1 MGPGWIA
8 RPRRSATGVYE
19 PAAVGKAILAI
30 PNRAMRDEERGSVI
44 QAARVYLR
52 VSTDEQDLARQEAIV
67 GNARTAG
74 FYVAAV
80 YREKASGARPDR
92 PELLRMVGDLQPGEL
107 VIAEKIDRISRLPL
121 PEAELLVE
129 TIREKGARLAVPG
142 IVDLSDLVADSSGV
156 ARIVLEAVQDM
167 LLRVA
172 LQTARDDYETRRER
186 QREGIEIAKRAGRYT
201 GRKPDLAHHRRIVAL
216 RDAGMSIARTAE
228 LAGCSIAQVKR
239 VTAIHRRMLAAA
251 PSPAIGTSP

>member
-1 MGPGWIA
+1 MI
-8 RPRRSATGVYE
+8 E
-19 PAAVGKAILAI
+19 Q
-30 PNRAMRDEERGSVI
+30 EERNMI

-52 VSTDEQDLARQEAIV
+52 VSTEEQDLARQEAIV
-67 GNARTAG
+67 AGARAAG

-80 YREKASGARPDR
+80 YREKASGARADR
-92 PELLRMVGDLQPGEL
+92 PELLRMVADLQPGE
-107 VIAEKIDRISRLPL
+107 VVVAEKIDRISRLPL
-121 PEAELLVE
+121 PEAELLVA
-129 TIREKGARLAVPG
+129 TIRGKGARLAVPG

-186 QREGIEIAKRAGRYT
+186 QREGIEIAKREGRYT
-201 GRKPDLAHHRRIVAL
+201 GRKPDLAHHRRIVGL
-216 RDAGMSIARTAE
+216 REAGMSIVRTAE

-239 VTAIHRRMLAAA
+239 VTALHRAKTVL
-251 PSPAIGTSP
+251 PSTATATATGAGIPVPSGKD